1 MNRKSMWEIA
11 LKLPDAQIREDLL
24 RLSELTNCI
33 RTYSAAGAQGKVTR
47 IAGALGF
54 KVLQGIWLNRNL
66 ADNRREIE
74 AALRLARQ
82 HPGIIEAFIVA
93 GADLFELGQ
102 TFVLVGSVI
111 TGLITVWLFAWTF
124 ARSLHV
130 ERRLA
135 AGLEIDEP
143 KLSIL
148 ANFRDSRPL
157 PSRS

>member
-1 MNRKSMWEIA
+1 MITEVRMP
-11 LKLPDAQIREDLL
+11 KLGMAMKKGAVTKWLRAEGDAVQE
-24 RLSELTNCI
+24 
-33 RTYSAAGAQGKVTR
+33 
-47 IAGALGF
+47 
-54 KVLQGIWLNRNL
+54 
-66 ADNRREIE
+66 
-74 AALRLARQ
+74 
-82 HPGIIEAFIVA
+82 

-111 TGLITVWLFAWTF
+111 TGLLTLWLFAWTF

-148 ANFRDSRPL
+148 ANFSDSGPV

>member
-1 MNRKSMWEIA
+1 MDTEANPGSRHGGEHPVSIFITS
-11 LKLPDAQIREDLL
+11 L
-24 RLSELTNCI
+24 
-33 RTYSAAGAQGKVTR
+33 SAAIVV
-47 IAGALGF
+47 AGGF
-54 KVLQGIWLNRNL
+54 GI
-66 ADNRREIE
+66 
-74 AALRLARQ
+74 
-82 HPGIIEAFIVA
+82 IIEAFIVA
-93 GADLFELGQ
+93 GADLFDLGQ

-111 TGLITVWLFAWTF
+111 TGLITLWLFAWTF

-148 ANFRDSRPL
+148 ANFRDSGPV